1 MKKHPLL
8 IISYNAPVILTFSL
22 LCATALAADYITV
35 GKANALL
42 FSVYRSPLTDPLTY
56 IRFFTHVLGHADM
69 DHFYSNVCLLL
80 VIGPMIE
87 EKYGSRNLLLAI
99 AVTAFSSGAVQ
110 YIFFP
115 QSALLGASGIVF
127 MLILL
132 ASMANIQN
140 GRIPL
145 TLLLVSAIYLGKEI
159 VGMLYASDNVSHL
172 THIIGGLCGIFTG
185 KLLNQSGK

>member
-22 LCATALAADYITV
+22 LCAAALAADYITV
-35 GKANALL
+35 GKANTLL

-69 DHFYSNVCLLL
+69 EHFYSNICLLL

>member
-22 LCATALAADYITV
+22 LCAAALAADYITV

>member
-22 LCATALAADYITV
+22 LCAAALAADYITV
-35 GKANALL
+35 GKANTLL

-69 DHFYSNVCLLL
+69 EHFYSNICLLL

-99 AVTAFSSGAVQ
+99 AVTAFSSSAVQ